1 MTGTF
6 FSWIVTAIS
15 AADYGGIIGLM
26 TLESA
31 CIPLPSEVI
40 MPFSGYL
47 ASTGQFTLIGVALA
61 GTAGCNMGGTLSYLV
76 GAYGGRPAV
85 LRWGRYVL
93 LSRGELDRLD
103 HLFHRYGGVMVL
115 IGRLLPGVRTYI
127 SLPAGIARMPFPRIQ
142 LYTFAGSLPWCYG
155 LAYLGYKLGQQW
167 NSNPTVQSLFSKLDW
182 VVAAFVAILF
192 AFYIYWRW
200 REAAK

>member
-15 AADYGGIIGLM
+15 AAGYGGIIGLM

-47 ASTGQFTLIGVALA
+47 ASTRQFTLIGVALA
-61 GTAGCNMGGTLSYLV
+61 GTAGCNIGGTLSYLV

-103 HLFHRYGGVMVL
+103 HLFHRYGG
-115 IGRLLPGVRTYI
+115 
-127 SLPAGIARMPFPRIQ
+127 
-142 LYTFAGSLPWCYG
+142 
-155 LAYLGYKLGQQW
+155 
-167 NSNPTVQSLFSKLDW
+167 
-182 VVAAFVAILF
+182 
-192 AFYIYWRW
+192 
-200 REAAK
+200 